1 MQDSEDCQDL
11 WMEHWMNLYG
21 DRLVR
26 YAFVITRDPELAQDV
41 AQESFL
47 KLMLFHRRRPAETV
61 SPAWLFKVARNQA
74 FDMLKQNPVPDP
86 STLARFRDDGPIWLP
101 ILLRQMLSELSVLD
115 RECLW
120 LFYYADW
127 PTKDIAHYLKVS
139 PGAVRGRLLRARR
152 RLQQLW
158 EVDQDG
164 HEFPKG

>member
-1 MQDSEDCQDL
+1 
-11 WMEHWMNLYG
+11 MERWIDLYG

-26 YAFVITRDPELAQDV
+26 YAFVITKDSGLAQDV

-47 KLMLFHRRRPAETV
+47 KLMLLHRRQPSEIV

-74 FDMLKQNPVPDP
+74 FDLLKQNPVPLEP
-86 STLARFRDDGPIWLP
+86 TLSRFREDNPIWLP
-101 ILLRQMLSELSVLD
+101 ILLRQMLSDLSTLD

-127 PTKDIAHYLKVS
+127 PTKEIARYLKIS

-158 EVDQDG
+158 EVDQDE